1 MAGRKPLPTHLKLV
15 KGTAR
20 PHRLNKAEPKPVVAT
35 HEPPD
40 HLDGPARDKFME
52 MAELLARHGVMT
64 ELDAGALARYVV
76 IWRRWLEAEQ
86 EVKRRGP
93 VVKTSN
99 DNIIQ
104 NPFLAVANK
113 CLAQMAQ
120 IATRRTFKALKEQGE
135 SGNVQAIKQINELS
149 GVLNSGDDNKVVV
162 LHRVERPKEVFIRDT
177 TNEATNSQS
186 DPV

>member
-20 PHRLNKAEPKPVVAT
+20 PHRLNKAEPIPVVAVPA
-35 HEPPD
+35 PPD
-40 HLDGPARDKFME
+40 HLDEDARKKFSE

-64 ELDAGALARYVV
+64 ELDTHALARYVV

-86 EVKRRGP
+86 EVKRRGH

-120 IATRRTFKALKEQGE
+120 IE
-135 SGNVQAIKQINELS
+135 SEFGLTPS
-149 GVLNSGDDNKVVV
+149 S
-162 LHRVERPKEVFIRDT
+162 RSRIRMAEPAET
-177 TNEATNSQS
+177 S
-186 DPV
+186 DPFEDFLTRGRKA

>member
-1 MAGRKPLPTHLKLV
+1 MAGRKPLPTQLKLV

-20 PHRLNKAEPKPVVAT
+20 PHRMNPAEPQPFVAVP
-35 HEPPD
+35 HPPE
-40 HLDGPARDKFME
+40 HLDAEAAAKFAD
-52 MAELLARHGVMT
+52 MATLLARHGVMT

-76 IWRRWLEAEQ
+76 IWRRWLDAEA

-113 CLAQMAQ
+113 CLAQMGQ
-120 IATRRTFKALKEQGE
+120 IESEFGLTPSSRSRIRTAAPAE
-135 SGNVQAIKQINELS
+135 S
-149 GVLNSGDDNKVVV
+149 
-162 LHRVERPKEVFIRDT
+162 
-177 TNEATNSQS
+177 S
-186 DPV
+186 DPFEEFLKRGTRA

>member
-20 PHRLNKAEPKPVVAT
+20 PHRMNRAEPTPKVAVP
-35 HEPPD
+35 EPPD
-40 HLDGPARDKFME
+40 HLDDGARAKFTA
-52 MAELLARHGVMT
+52 MAEMLARHGVMT
-64 ELDAGALARYVV
+64 ELDAGALARYVI

-120 IATRRTFKALKEQGE
+120 IENEFGLTPSSRSRIRMAEPAKTTDPFEDYLNRG
-135 SGNVQAIKQINELS
+135 KQ
-149 GVLNSGDDNKVVV
+149 V
-162 LHRVERPKEVFIRDT
+162 
-177 TNEATNSQS
+177 
-186 DPV
+186 